1 MDIDLAVQKTGSP
14 RKRII
19 TALDY
24 LEQKGDL
31 ELKVSGPRL
40 GFRRITGQDIDI
52 PALKEKLVQRFV
64 TREKNDIMRLQQV
77 VEMVNHA
84 GCKTRFLMSYFGE
97 DIKKECGHCSFC
109 LNGEN
114 APIERDTA
122 GAERL
127 DSALLKKLQALRE
140 HYTEALQ
147 TPRQMTR
154 FLCGISSPLLIKNKL
169 GKHELFGTCEE
180 VPFEQVMSWLMDQEK
195 G

>member
-1 MDIDLAVQKTGSP
+1 MDIGQAVQKTGSP

-19 TALDY
+19 TAFDY

-40 GFRRITGQDIDI
+40 GFRRIAGQDIDI
-52 PALKEKLVQRFV
+52 PAIKEKLVKRFV
-64 TREKNDIMRLQQV
+64 TREKNDIRRLQQV

-97 DIKKECGHCSFC
+97 DIEKDCGHCSLC

-114 APIERDTA
+114 APIERGTA

-127 DSALLKKLQALRE
+127 DFSLMEKLHSLRKK
-140 HYTEALQ
+140 YPEALQ
-147 TPRQMTR
+147 SPRQMTR
-154 FLCGISSPLLIKNKL
+154 FLCGLSSPLLIKNKL
-169 GKHELFGTCEE
+169 GKHELFG
-180 VPFEQVMSWLMDQEK
+180 
-195 G
+195 